1 MLKEFRE
8 GFWIDPKA
16 VTCVSKSI
24 GFGASDEDFK
34 ISVNGGPF
42 FKFPNEEEGA
52 RKTYQEFI
60 AWLQECAEEERE
72 LGLKTFER
80 LMDGDP
86 ILTAKFEDWLK
97 GIEE

>member
-1 MLKEFRE
+1 MLKEFFE
-8 GFWIDPKA
+8 GFSIDPKT
-16 VTCVSKSI
+16 VKYVSDMRPHKKYSFQFSI
-24 GFGASDEDFK
+24 GL
-34 ISVNGGPF
+34 GPVYV
-42 FKFPNEEEGA
+42 KKECG
-52 RKTYQEFI
+52 KTYQEFI